1 MASNTIIV
9 VISLTKVTTVIVVT
23 GMTVSVVTLSVMK
36 RTSYSAMQCP
46 VARTLERVG
55 DWWSLLIL
63 RDAMMGLTRFDEFR
77 EGLGISPTI
86 LSRRLKQLVSNGILE
101 RKVSADPPVRVEYVL
116 TELGKAF
123 EPVLLLLHSFGNA
136 HFAPEG
142 ASAVVVHGK
151 TGKATDLRVVDR
163 VSGKDASWPEFWLVP
178 GDAAG
183 EAMRSKLA
191 NVNSQLGHRSVGT

>member
-1 MASNTIIV
+1 
-9 VISLTKVTTVIVVT
+9 
-23 GMTVSVVTLSVMK
+23 MK
-36 RTSYSAMQCP
+36 RKSYSAMQCP

-77 EGLGISPTI
+77 ESLGISPTI
-86 LSRRLKQLVSNGILE
+86 LSRRLKQLVGSGILE
-101 RKVSADPPVRVEYVL
+101 RNVSADSPVRVEYQL

-123 EPVLLLLHSFGNA
+123 EPILLLLHSFGNA

-142 ASAVVVHGK
+142 TSAVVVHGK
-151 TGKATDLRVVDR
+151 NGKATDLRVVDR
-163 VSGKDASWPEFWLVP
+163 VSGKDATWPEFWLVP

-183 EAMRSKLA
+183 EVMRAKLA
-191 NVNSQLGHRSVGT
+191 AAKDLSGNWKAGV

>member
-1 MASNTIIV
+1 
-9 VISLTKVTTVIVVT
+9 
-23 GMTVSVVTLSVMK
+23 MK
-36 RTSYSAMQCP
+36 RKSYSAMQCP

-63 RDAMMGLTRFDEFR
+63 RDSMMGVTRFDEFR
-77 EGLGISPTI
+77 ESLGISPTI
-86 LSRRLKQLVSNGILE
+86 LSRRLKQLVSSGILE
-101 RKVSADPPVRVEYVL
+101 RKVSADSPVRVEYLL

-142 ASAVVVHGK
+142 ASAVVVHGR

-183 EAMRSKLA
+183 VAMRSKLA
-191 NVNSQLGHRSVGT
+191 TVNSQLGNQTVGT

>member
-1 MASNTIIV
+1 M
-9 VISLTKVTTVIVVT
+9 
-23 GMTVSVVTLSVMK
+23 GTLGLMK
-36 RTSYSAMQCP
+36 RKSYSAMQCP

-77 EGLGISPTI
+77 ESLGISPTI
-86 LSRRLKQLVSNGILE
+86 LSSRLKQLVGSGILE
-101 RKVSADPPVRVEYVL
+101 RKVSADSPVRVEYQL

-123 EPVLLLLHSFGNA
+123 EPILLLLHSFGNT

-142 ASAVVVHGK
+142 TSAVVVHG
-151 TGKATDLRVVDR
+151 TNGKATDLRVVDC
-163 VSGKDASWPEFWLVP
+163 VSGKDATWPEFWLAP

-183 EAMRSKLA
+183 EAMRTKLA
-191 NVNSQLGHRSVGT
+191 ALKDQLGNGRAGT